1 MAFEL
6 TVSLGDIV
14 ATTGFIVT
22 AVGAVMAVRSNLTVL
37 TTTVDLTNKQNEERF
52 VRIDAQFDDFKL
64 EMHKLSEVLIGLT
77 RTEGRQNITDERLLA
92 QGKRIDSIAE
102 TLRDILM
109 GRKPATF

>member
-52 VRIDAQFDDFKL
+52 VRISAPEL
-64 EMHKLSEVLIGLT
+64 C
-77 RTEGRQNITDERLLA
+77 RYRLGC
-92 QGKRIDSIAE
+92 QVVG
-102 TLRDILM
+102 T
-109 GRKPATF
+109 